1 MNITRIVN
9 ALLFSKIYIVQ
20 MRFVCYTTG
29 YMREPSSFGKGLR
42 DVVDWLTNTSVLNS
56 SGSVVASG
64 RDSLS
69 TGIATEKTPQNGQ
82 DVEPVHDGECAQS

>member
-1 MNITRIVN
+1 
-9 ALLFSKIYIVQ
+9 

-29 YMREPSSFGKGLR
+29 YMAEQGSFGK
-42 DVVDWLTNTSVLNS
+42 VVDWLASVTVINP
-56 SGSVVASG
+56 SGSGVAST

-69 TGIATEKTPQNGQ
+69 VGTPTEESAQNGQ